1 MSVRFRSMH
10 LVGSTRHGFC
20 AEWNGQDLLVVR
32 VQLSPLR
39 PHRSRLGNRPPTVYV
54 RLGSTNRET
63 DPQLINQLQ
72 REAESA
78 SFDES
83 PVVHLSATD
92 VDLDHVMHFI

>member
-1 MSVRFRSMH
+1 VPSRTDRTYWSFACSSARFDRI
-10 LVGSTRHGFC
+10 
-20 AEWNGQDLLVVR
+20 A
-32 VQLSPLR
+32 
-39 PHRSRLGNRPPTVYV
+39 LGWATGPPTVYV